1 MTAPATAAHDT
12 GVFDLDDEAYFTSPL
27 ARASLSSTGA
37 RELLKPGG
45 PARFRHHM
53 DAGTLEV
60 RREFD
65 VGHAVHTLV
74 LGAGPQPITVVGT
87 GKGGPNAWQ
96 NQADKDLV
104 AQARAAGRV
113 PLRPADMAAA
123 EAMAAAV
130 RAHPIAAKL
139 LTAGQPERTLIW
151 RDPATGVLCRA
162 KADWLRPDGIVD
174 LKTTESAAPD
184 ALSKAAHNYGYAI
197 QAPFYLRGHSR
208 LPHAALQQAVL
219 RPHRSRKDRPLPGAR
234 QPAHRT
240 GHDLRRPEGV
250 RGAGDLPRLPPSPA
264 SGPATRLTRSP
275 TLTCPPGCGPRS
287 THDRHRDSRP
297 DDTQPTGTDL
307 ELWARQATAAAV
319 YAERV
324 CSTTMAPQQY
334 RGKPA
339 EAAAAILAG
348 AELGF
353 SPMASLRAFDNIQG
367 TPAPKAMT
375 LRAVVQAAGHQIR
388 IVESTAERAVV
399 DGRRK
404 GETEWNAPSIWDVE
418 RAKKLPS
425 SRRTPT
431 TSTTSPRCCSPAP
444 PPSSAVGPP
453 PTPSWAC
460 RTPPRRS
467 PTRPPCTP
475 RRSRA
480 G

>member
-1 MTAPATAAHDT
+1 MTAATVAHDT

-74 LGAGPQPITVVGT
+74 LGAGPEPIAVVGT

-162 KADWLRPDGIVD
+162 KADWLRRDGIVD

-197 QAPFYLRGHSR
+197 QAPFYLRGHRAFPTQHYNNPFFVHIAVEKTAPYLVHVNQLTERAMTYGDRKVSE
-208 LPHAALQQAVL
+208 ALEIFRDCQE
-219 RPHRSRKDRPLPGAR
+219 SGIWPGY
-234 QPAHRT
+234 
-240 GHDLRRPEGV
+240 PEDEITDI
-250 RGAGDLPRLPPSPA
+250 DLPAWVR
-264 SGPATRLTRSP
+264 
-275 TLTCPPGCGPRS
+275 
-287 THDRHRDSRP
+287 
-297 DDTQPTGTDL
+297 
-307 ELWARQATAAAV
+307 
-319 YAERV
+319 
-324 CSTTMAPQQY
+324 
-334 RGKPA
+334 
-339 EAAAAILAG
+339 
-348 AELGF
+348 
-353 SPMASLRAFDNIQG
+353 
-367 TPAPKAMT
+367 
-375 LRAVVQAAGHQIR
+375 
-388 IVESTAERAVV
+388 
-399 DGRRK
+399 
-404 GETEWNAPSIWDVE
+404 TEEYS
-418 RAKKLPS
+418 
-425 SRRTPT
+425 
-431 TSTTSPRCCSPAP
+431 
-444 PPSSAVGPP
+444 
-453 PTPSWAC
+453 
-460 RTPPRRS
+460 
-467 PTRPPCTP
+467 
-475 RRSRA
+475 
-480 G
+480 